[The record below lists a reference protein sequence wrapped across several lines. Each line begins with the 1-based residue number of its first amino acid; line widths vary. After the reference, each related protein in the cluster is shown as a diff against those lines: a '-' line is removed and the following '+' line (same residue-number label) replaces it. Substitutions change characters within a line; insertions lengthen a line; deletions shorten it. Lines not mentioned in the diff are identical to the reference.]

1 MTSVPRPAI
10 LTLPAPTALQ
20 RALPNWLTASR
31 VVLAGVFFAVLTLWR
46 FEDSAAAR
54 SQVDWMLLGA
64 AALFGIAVAT
74 DALDGYLARRWKVES
89 MFGRI
94 MDPFADKILVLGALV
109 FLAGP
114 DFWWRFPDGH
124 PARVSGHG
132 IQISGVYPWMAVLMV
147 GRELLVTSIR
157 AVLEGQGVKFSSDW
171 WGKWKM
177 ILQSAAIPA
186 ILIIIAA
193 APVRPDAAGAFWKGD
208 PGRVVVDLIVW
219 TTLAVTVLSGVPYVA
234 RCLHV
239 LAQRRERSSHDA
251 G

>member
-10 LTLPAPTALQ
+10 LVLPAPSAIQ

-46 FEDSAAAR
+46 FEDSAA
-54 SQVDWMLLGA
+54 SSLKVDWMLLGA

-89 MFGRI
+89 TFGRI

-114 DFWWRFPDGH
+114 DFWWRFPEGH
-124 PARVSGHG
+124 PARISGHG
-132 IQISGVYPWMAVLMV
+132 LQVSGVYPWMAVLMV
-147 GRELLVTSIR
+147 ARELLITSIR

-171 WGKWKM
+171 WGKGKM

-186 ILIIIAA
+186 ILVIIAL
-193 APVRPDAAGAFWKGD
+193 APVQPNPGGEFWKGD
-208 PGRVVVDLIVW
+208 TGRVMIDLIVW
-219 TTLAVTVLSGVPYVA
+219 TTLVVTVLSGVPYVVRCFHELA
-234 RCLHV
+234 RNRGR
-239 LAQRRERSSHDA
+239 QRA
-251 G
+251 